1 MAILEASCR
10 LNEAFLCL
18 HYYTP
23 AFPKIPMQWQVWRHL
38 TGTMK
43 LCFVDI
49 VMNELFRTKQSALF
63 MCTTIQPDP
72 AIYIAKFLSMH
83 SLQHIY
89 HQSLPSH
96 QVQSI
101 YQIKYCSIHG

>member
-1 MAILEASCR
+1 
-10 LNEAFLCL
+10 
-18 HYYTP
+18 
-23 AFPKIPMQWQVWRHL
+23 MQGQVWRPL

-43 LCFVDI
+43 LLFVDM
-49 VMNELFRTKQSALF
+49 VMNELFQTKQPALF
-63 MCTTIQPDP
+63 MCTTIQPVP
-72 AIYIAKFLSMH
+72 AIYITELLSMH

-89 HQSLPSH
+89 HQSLPAH